1 VANAL
6 IEARVTNL
14 ETMMADLMT
23 AVAQTTRAVERLS
36 LEMSDFKEEMR
47 EFKNEMR
54 DFKQEMLEFKNEM
67 RDFKQ
72 EMLDF
77 KQEMRE
83 WRDKTDAAL
92 LAYREEGRRERRA
105 LNKQLGEIANKQGR
119 MAEDLVAPSVCRI
132 LREVLGLS
140 EDAICVA
147 NVRVRRRHPHGK
159 TIREFDV
166 IAECN
171 EYVLVNETKSRLSP
185 ADVDHVIETI
195 GEVREYFPDYRER
208 RLIGSVA
215 TLYVDQSLVTY
226 ASKKGVLVLAVGDEL
241 MDVMN
246 PKGFKPKEY

>member
-14 ETMMADLMT
+14 ETMMAELMT

-36 LEMSDFKEEMR
+36 LEMSDFKE
-47 EFKNEMR
+47 
-54 DFKQEMLEFKNEM
+54 EM

-92 LAYREEGRRERRA
+92 LAYGEEGRRERRA

-171 EYVLVNETKSRLSP
+171 EYILVNETKSRLSP

-195 GEVREYFPDYRER
+195 GEVREYFPDYRDR

-215 TLYVDQSLVTY
+215 TLYVDQSLVSY
-226 ASKKGVLVLAVGDEL
+226 ASKKGVLVLAVGDDL

>member
-6 IEARVTNL
+6 IEARVTHL
-14 ETMMADLMT
+14 ETMMAELMT

-36 LEMSDFKEEMR
+36 LEMSEFKQEMAEFKKEMA
-47 EFKNEMR
+47 EFKNEVRGFMDRSDR
-54 DFKQEMLEFKNEM
+54 D
-67 RDFKQ
+67 
-72 EMLDF
+72 
-77 KQEMRE
+77 
-83 WRDKTDAAL
+83 
-92 LAYREEGRRERRA
+92 RRN

-140 EDAICVA
+140 EDDICVA
-147 NVRVRRRHPHGK
+147 NVRVRRRHPHRK

-246 PKGFKPKEY
+246 PEGFKPKEY

>member
-6 IEARVTNL
+6 IEARVTTL

-36 LEMSDFKEEMR
+36 LEMSEFKQEMA
-47 EFKNEMR
+47 EFKNEVRGFMERSDR
-54 DFKQEMLEFKNEM
+54 D
-67 RDFKQ
+67 
-72 EMLDF
+72 
-77 KQEMRE
+77 
-83 WRDKTDAAL
+83 
-92 LAYREEGRRERRA
+92 RRN

-140 EDAICVA
+140 EDDICVA
-147 NVRVRRRHPHGK
+147 NVRVRRRHPHRK

-171 EYVLVNETKSRLSP
+171 EYILVNETKSRLSP

-195 GEVREYFPDYRER
+195 GEVREYLPDYRER

>member
-1 VANAL
+1 V
-6 IEARVTNL
+6 RGF
-14 ETMMADLMT
+14 M
-23 AVAQTTRAVERLS
+23 ER
-36 LEMSDFKEEMR
+36 SD
-47 EFKNEMR
+47 R
-54 DFKQEMLEFKNEM
+54 D
-67 RDFKQ
+67 
-72 EMLDF
+72 
-77 KQEMRE
+77 
-83 WRDKTDAAL
+83 
-92 LAYREEGRRERRA
+92 RRN

-140 EDAICVA
+140 EDDICVA

-215 TLYVDQSLVTY
+215 TLYIDQSLVTY

>member
-1 VANAL
+1 MVNAL

-36 LEMSDFKEEMR
+36 LEMSDFKE
-47 EFKNEMR
+47 
-54 DFKQEMLEFKNEM
+54 EM

-132 LREVLGLS
+132 LRQVLGLS
-140 EDAICVA
+140 EDDICVA

-171 EYVLVNETKSRLSP
+171 EYILVNETKSRLSP

-195 GEVREYFPDYRER
+195 GEVREYFPDYQER

-226 ASKKGVLVLAVGDEL
+226 ASKKGVLVLAVGDDL

-246 PKGFKPKEY
+246 PKGFKPKVY

>member
-6 IEARVTNL
+6 IEARVTTL
-14 ETMMADLMT
+14 ETLMADLMT
-23 AVAQTTRAVERLS
+23 AVAQTTRTVERLS
-36 LEMSDFKEEMR
+36 LEMADFKDEVRGFMER
-47 EFKNEMR
+47 SDR
-54 DFKQEMLEFKNEM
+54 D
-67 RDFKQ
+67 
-72 EMLDF
+72 
-77 KQEMRE
+77 
-83 WRDKTDAAL
+83 
-92 LAYREEGRRERRA
+92 RRN

-140 EDAICVA
+140 EDDICVA

-171 EYVLVNETKSRLSP
+171 EYILVNETKSRLSP

-195 GEVREYFPDYRER
+195 GEVREYFPDYRDR

-246 PKGFKPKEY
+246 PEGFKPKEY

>member
-36 LEMSDFKEEMR
+36 LEMSEFKQEMAEFKKEMA
-47 EFKNEMR
+47 EFKNEVRGFMDRSDR
-54 DFKQEMLEFKNEM
+54 D
-67 RDFKQ
+67 
-72 EMLDF
+72 
-77 KQEMRE
+77 
-83 WRDKTDAAL
+83 
-92 LAYREEGRRERRA
+92 RRN

-140 EDAICVA
+140 EDDICVA

-171 EYVLVNETKSRLSP
+171 EYILVNETKSRLSP

-226 ASKKGVLVLAVGDEL
+226 ASKKGVLVLAVGDDL

-246 PKGFKPKEY
+246 PEGFKPKEY